1 MVKAFHDQGIKVFV
15 DVVYNHTGE
24 GGAWGA
30 TTRDTYN
37 V

>member
-1 MVKAFHDQGIKVFV
+1 MVKAFHDQGIKVYV

-30 TTRDTYN
+30 DGQTTTT
-37 V
+37 